1 MTHFQNYS
9 SIEMNAFKF
18 DILSS
23 SGRTFYPNARPP
35 TIKAKD
41 SVIVQVKAAAINPV
55 DYKIPKY
62 MSSCMVALSAMISR
76 GVVTQ
81 VSRDVKSVAVG
92 DRVFGVA
99 SGSLAEVIECSAR
112 AALPIAD
119 VTSYQALS
127 HYGFQAGMKVLVIGA
142 SGGCGSA
149 GVQLAK
155 AMGASQVVGVCSKKN
170 EEFVKSLGADRIID
184 YETQS
189 IDDGPA
195 KYFDFVLDTATGSGH
210 GEDYLDAAKS
220 VLKDPSKHHVTLNMP
235 SGLWVR
241 TFLGFPRK
249 DISFFFSSPNTAA
262 LIGVVKN
269 LESSGSYPPID
280 SVFPFTKDGV
290 DQAFA
295 KLDSRRVKGKVVIEI
310 IAN

>member
-1 MTHFQNYS
+1 MH
-9 SIEMNAFKF
+9 AFKF

-23 SGRTFYPNARPP
+23 SGRTYYPNARQP

-62 MSSCMVALSAMISR
+62 VLHGRVVGNDFA

-81 VSRDVKSVAVG
+81 VSADVKSVAVD

-99 SGSLAEVIECSAR
+99 SGSLAEMIECSASTLAKLPSSFTFQQG
-112 AALPIAD
+112 AALPIAY
-119 VTSYQALS
+119 VTAYQALS
-127 HYGFQAGMKVLVIGA
+127 QYGFQRGMKVLVIGA

-155 AMGASQVVGVCSKKN
+155 AMVASQVVGVCSKKN

-184 YETQS
+184 YETQA
-189 IDDGPA
+189 IDDGHA

-210 GEDYLDAAKS
+210 GENCLDAAKS
-220 VLKDPSKHHVTLNMP
+220 VLKDPSKYHVTLNMP

-241 TFLGFPRK
+241 KFLGFPRK
-249 DISFFFSSPNTAA
+249 DINFFFSSPNTTA
-262 LIGVVKN
+262 LIDVVKN
-269 LESSGSYPPID
+269 LESSASYPPID
-280 SVFPFTKDGV
+280 SVFPSQKM
-290 DQAFA
+290 AWI
-295 KLDSRRVKGKVVIEI
+295 KHLPS
-310 IAN
+310 